1 MMYKPGIPSAPGPAE
16 LHYPLLCP
24 VGFYNF
30 SIREEECFHLEQEVV
45 IVYFH
50 VYRGN
55 IQTCWDHRYAW
66 LSPQCPLTGMLSRE
80 ADLKQ

>member
-1 MMYKPGIPSAPGPAE
+1 MMYKPGIPSAPGLAE
-16 LHYPLLCP
+16 LYYLLLCR

-30 SIREEECFHLEQEVV
+30 SIRKAKCFHLEQEVV

-66 LSPQCPLTGMLSRE
+66 LSPQCPLAGVLSRE
-80 ADLKQ
+80 ANLKQ